1 MPRNRSNGTDHR
13 WGNTPGDGRVIPAAT
28 APPELELDAMPTEF
42 RLAWTT
48 YAGLIDAWLADL
60 ARRAVRG
67 ERMPATLQQYRRL
80 ARGWSAWLI
89 RRGCAAPTTRDVR
102 RFLAWGARQGWRDH
116 TVHAYRATL
125 RSLYAWAAQGG
136 QATDIT
142 AAIRCPP
149 NPLPVAAPGLSTGL
163 VTACIRSIAGRT
175 LQAYRDRAIIAVL
188 YAGALE
194 PISLHRARRGDLQ
207 LRRGLLRHQPRGH
220 RAADVVMRLDHQ
232 AKQLLDRYLRRL
244 PSSGRDSPLFPALA
258 HDRTTVTGRPLST
271 LSLRLL
277 VRRTLDHVLGAAPA
291 LAAPLRRRGRT
302 PQRAA
307 SRALRRSALVSAAGR
322 HGLDHAMAMVQATPR
337 KRWRFAA
344 TLQALHPV
352 G

>member
-1 MPRNRSNGTDHR
+1 MPKTSAADRR
-13 WGNTPGDGRVIPAAT
+13 WGNNPGDGLIVPPA
-28 APPELELDAMPTEF
+28 EAMPDLAGKPEEF
-42 RLAWTT
+42 RQAWSA

-67 ERMPATLQQYRRL
+67 ERATATLQQYRRL
-80 ARGWSAWLI
+80 VRGWTAWLI
-89 RRGCAAPTTRDVR
+89 ERGCAAPTARDAR
-102 RFLAWGARQGWRDH
+102 RFLAWGAKQGWRDH

-125 RSLYAWAAQGG
+125 RSLYAWAAGG
-136 QATDIT
+136 GKAADIT
-142 AAIRCPP
+142 ATIRCRP
-149 NPLPVAAPGLSTGL
+149 NPLPVAAPGLSAGL
-163 VTACIRSIAGRT
+163 VTACIRAIAGRT

-194 PISLHRARRGDLQ
+194 PISLHRARRGDLR
-207 LRRGLLRHQPRGH
+207 LRRGILVHQPRGH
-220 RAADVVMRLDHQ
+220 RGADAEVRLDRQ

-244 PSSGRDSPLFPALA
+244 PRAGRDSPLFPALA

-277 VRRTLDHVLGAAPA
+277 VRRTIDHVLGAAPA
-291 LAAPLRRRGRT
+291 VAGPLRRRGRT